1 MSQKNMLKSDILKI
15 LSKDISGGRRGQ
27 TTPIIPGIIS
37 DKDPNCRPTF
47 ENAQTPSTFFGGKN
61 QPYYAMAQEPHPAAS
76 AMSPIVPGIIRDK
89 DPSKRKTYKSAE
101 QPNVNGGANDPKCKK
116 AQQEVVKFCAKP
128 KSLRKK
134 ADGKTKR
141 PPSAYNLFV
150 KKYFAENKSATM
162 KSAAAAWKA
171 SKSDKPLTLAPV
183 APKAPIKV
191 TSFQPPPPPK
201 KRKLK
206 IVAATKPDPVK
217 KRKLK
222 IVEPKK
228 PAAANNNYA
237 SAIKRWANA
246 DMRPAEFDESTT
258 LVKKIL
264 NGDGDRVGAT
274 SSRLIDDMIRLHI
287 FTTLEFDNASYK
299 TFDEMEELGY
309 TRWRIPEL

>member
-37 DKDPNCRPTF
+37 DKDPNCRPTY
-47 ENAQTPSTFFGGKN
+47 ESAKTPTTFFGGKN
-61 QPYYAMAQEPHPAAS
+61 QPYYALAQEPHPAAS
-76 AMSPIVPGIIRDK
+76 AMSPIVPGIISDK

-101 QPNVNGGANDPKCKK
+101 QPNVNGGAKDPKCKK

-128 KSLRKK
+128 KSVRKK

-141 PPSAYNLFV
+141 PPSAYNLFI

-191 TSFQPPPPPK
+191 TSFQPPPPK
-201 KRKLK
+201 KASQTEDSCGNNTRP
-206 IVAATKPDPVK
+206 TKETQTEDSP
-217 KRKLK
+217 
-222 IVEPKK
+222 
-228 PAAANNNYA
+228 
-237 SAIKRWANA
+237 IKR
-246 DMRPAEFDESTT
+246 R
-258 LVKKIL
+258 K
-264 NGDGDRVGAT
+264 
-274 SSRLIDDMIRLHI
+274 SRSISI
-287 FTTLEFDNASYK
+287 
-299 TFDEMEELGY
+299 
-309 TRWRIPEL
+309 